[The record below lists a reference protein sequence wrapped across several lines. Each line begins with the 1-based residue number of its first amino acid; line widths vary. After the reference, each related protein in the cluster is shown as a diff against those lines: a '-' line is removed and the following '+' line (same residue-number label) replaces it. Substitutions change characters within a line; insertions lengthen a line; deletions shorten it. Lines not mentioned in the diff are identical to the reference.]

1 MLSALGISSSAVSTL
16 MQETYMCLTCIDWL
30 LVPPRENVPRS
41 WPSALNTQNVST
53 NCITDAGI

>member
-41 WPSALNTQNVST
+41 WP
-53 NCITDAGI
+53 